1 VVIENSRGNI
11 SIAQDNGSGLHFF
24 IATGNYISFLTSNFR

>member
-1 VVIENSRGNI
+1 MLIGNSRGNM

-24 IATGNYISFLTSNFR
+24 IATGNYISFIPFSLR